1 MKKYKKQ
8 YCIIAKIDSINF
20 VKYRSDNLDNFFI
33 FLIKKYPNVRYANIF
48 SNKGVNE
55 NKLIYT
61 WGKIKGLQPA
71 Y

>member
-20 VKYRSDNLDNFFI
+20 VKYRSDNLDNFFN